1 MKLPCFSIYGQDVQ
15 DMEDDSIP
23 EDVQRKILL
32 FAKAALA
39 VGQLKNKSYL
49 NIGSVSMGIMG
60 SFMDPSFYI
69 HYLGDLMTGNPK
81 LAAIGFKEESLGR
94 NALFAGFQGQS

>member
-69 HYLGDLMTGNPK
+69 HYLGMRPEWVDMTEV
-81 LAAIGFKEESLGR
+81 LR
-94 NALFAGFQGQS
+94 RMDQGICSENDTDHL